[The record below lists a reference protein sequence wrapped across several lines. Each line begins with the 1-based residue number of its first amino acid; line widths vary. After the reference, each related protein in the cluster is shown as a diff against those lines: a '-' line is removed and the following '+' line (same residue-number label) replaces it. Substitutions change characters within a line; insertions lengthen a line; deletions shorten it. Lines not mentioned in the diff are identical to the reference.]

1 VTIRLAISG
10 LRGGL
15 LCILL
20 FSLASARPTAAQE
33 RSSSPPAAEGL
44 KTTDPLNRT
53 SPQSSVAGFLDS
65 CRAHDY
71 ARACSY
77 LDLRSLPHAAR
88 LKDGSRLAQG
98 LEQILEGDTHF
109 DVAELSADPNGSR
122 GSGLPE
128 DRERVDSFND
138 NGQAVDIEL
147 QRTRLRSGL
156 WVWLFSPDT
165 IGRIPR
171 LMRITS
177 ESPVEKYLPDQL
189 VNWTMAGTPLWRWIA
204 LALLAVGT
212 AAFAWLLG
220 PLALRCTDPVLK
232 RVAPRMNWDSL
243 RPFVG
248 PLRLL
253 LALALFRPGMEWI
266 DPSPVVR
273 LYLGRLLALLFF
285 LALFWLFL
293 GIVDVGLVRIR
304 ATLQARHRSLS
315 YSALPLVGRVLKI
328 VMLVLLVAAVLSEWG
343 YNTTTIVAS
352 LGVGG
357 IAIALA
363 AQKTIENFF
372 GGVSVVADRPVA
384 VGDFCKFGDR
394 VGTVEDIGLRSTR
407 IRTPDRTLVSVPNGQ
422 FSTMTIENFSKR
434 DKMLFHFML
443 NLRRDTRP
451 DQVRNLLESIGTIFE
466 QHKKVDAGAAP
477 VHFVGV
483 GTYSLDLEITVYILT
498 ANDDEFAK
506 TRQELLLAILDA
518 VEIAGTALALPTQ
531 ASIEYSRIDPAR
543 PNAAAQPDERNE
555 PVLSSRR

>member
-1 VTIRLAISG
+1 M
-10 LRGGL
+10 
-15 LCILL
+15 
-20 FSLASARPTAAQE
+20 
-33 RSSSPPAAEGL
+33 
-44 KTTDPLNRT
+44 
-53 SPQSSVAGFLDS
+53 
-65 CRAHDY
+65 
-71 ARACSY
+71 
-77 LDLRSLPHAAR
+77 PHAAR
-88 LKDGSRLAQG
+88 LKDGSRLAQQ

-109 DVAELSADPNGSR
+109 DVAGLSPDPNGSDA
-122 GSGLPE
+122 GGLPP

-138 NGQAVDIEL
+138 NGQTLDIQL
-147 QRTRLRSGL
+147 QRIRLHSGL
-156 WVWLFSPDT
+156 LVWLFSSDT

-177 ESPVEKYLPDQL
+177 ESPVEKYLPDQF
-189 VNWTMAGTPLWRWIA
+189 VDWSIAGTPLWRWIA
-204 LALLAVGT
+204 LALLTLGT

-220 PLALRCTDPVLK
+220 PLALRCADPLTK
-232 RVAPRMNWDSL
+232 RLGPRLNWNSL

-293 GIVDVGLVRIR
+293 GIVDLALVRIR
-304 ATLQARHRSLS
+304 TTLQARHRMLS

-328 VMLVLLVAAVLSEWG
+328 VMLVLLIAALLSEWG

-394 VGTVEDIGLRSTR
+394 MGTVEDIGLRSTR

-443 NLRRDTRP
+443 NLRRDTKP
-451 DQVRNLLESIGTIFE
+451 DQVRTLLESIRAIFE
-466 QHKKVDAGAAP
+466 QHQKVDAGTGP

-506 TRQELLLAILDA
+506 TRQELLLDILDA
-518 VEIAGTALALPTQ
+518 VEAAGTALALPTQ
-531 ASIEYSRIDPAR
+531 ASIEYSRIEPAG
-543 PNAAAQPDERNE
+543 PNGATARNE
-555 PVLSSRR
+555 QNEPMLSGRG

>member
-1 VTIRLAISG
+1 V
-10 LRGGL
+10 
-15 LCILL
+15 
-20 FSLASARPTAAQE
+20 E
-33 RSSSPPAAEGL
+33 V
-44 KTTDPLNRT
+44 DPLNRT
-53 SPQSSVAGFLDS
+53 SPQSSVAGFLQA

-71 ARACSY
+71 ARACSFLY
-77 LDLRSLPHAAR
+77 LRNLPHAAR
-88 LKDGSRLAQG
+88 LKDGSRLAQH

-109 DVAELSADPNGSR
+109 DVAELSTDPNGS
-122 GSGLPE
+122 GTSGLPA
-128 DRERVDSFND
+128 DRQRVDSFND
-138 NGQAVDIEL
+138 NGKTVDIEL
-147 QRTRLRSGL
+147 QRIRLRSGL
-156 WVWLFSPDT
+156 WVWLFSPET

-177 ESPVEKYLPDQL
+177 EAPLEKYLPDQL
-189 VNWTMAGTPLWRWIA
+189 VDWSLAGTPLWRWIA
-204 LALLAVGT
+204 LTLLALGT

-220 PLALRCTDPVLK
+220 PLALRCTSPLLK
-232 RVAPRMNWDSL
+232 RAAPRMNWNSL

-266 DPSPVVR
+266 DPSPAVR

-285 LALFWLFL
+285 LGLFWLFL
-293 GIVDVGLVRIR
+293 GVVDVALVRIR

-315 YSALPLVGRVLKI
+315 YSALPLVGRVFKI
-328 VMLVLLVAAVLSEWG
+328 VMLVLLIAAVLSEWG

-394 VGTVEDIGLRSTR
+394 MGTVEDIGLRSTR

-443 NLRRDTRP
+443 NLRRDTKP
-451 DQVRNLLESIGTIFE
+451 DQVRSLLESIATIFE
-466 QHKKVDAGAAP
+466 KHEKVDASAAP

-498 ANDDEFAK
+498 ANDDQFAK

-518 VEIAGTALALPTQ
+518 VETAGTALALPTQ
-531 ASIEYSRIDPAR
+531 ASIEYSRVDQAR
-543 PNAAAQPDERNE
+543 PSRATPGAEDSALQRNE
-555 PVLSSRR
+555 AVLSSGRR

>member
-1 VTIRLAISG
+1 M
-10 LRGGL
+10 
-15 LCILL
+15 
-20 FSLASARPTAAQE
+20 
-33 RSSSPPAAEGL
+33 
-44 KTTDPLNRT
+44 NRT
-53 SPQSSVAGFLDS
+53 SPQSSVAGFLQA
-65 CRAHDY
+65 CRSHDY

-77 LDLRSLPHAAR
+77 LALRNLPHAAR
-88 LKDGSRLAQG
+88 LKDGSRLAQH

-109 DVAELSADPNGSR
+109 DVAELSTDPNGS
-122 GSGLPE
+122 GASGLPA
-128 DRERVDSFND
+128 DRQRVDSFND
-138 NGQAVDIEL
+138 NGMTVDIEL
-147 QRTRLRSGL
+147 QRIRLRSGL
-156 WVWLFSPDT
+156 CVWLFSPDT

-171 LMRITS
+171 LTRITS
-177 ESPVEKYLPDQL
+177 EAPLEKYLPDQL
-189 VNWTMAGTPLWRWIA
+189 VDWSLAGTPLWRWIA
-204 LALLAVGT
+204 LALLVLGT

-220 PLALRCTDPVLK
+220 PLALRCTNALLK
-232 RVAPRMNWDSL
+232 RAAPRMNWNSW

-266 DPSPVVR
+266 DPSPAVR
-273 LYLGRLLALLFF
+273 LYVGRLLALLFF
-285 LALFWLFL
+285 LGLFWLFL
-293 GIVDVGLVRIR
+293 GVVDVALVRIR

-315 YSALPLVGRVLKI
+315 YSALPLVGRVFKI
-328 VMLVLLVAAVLSEWG
+328 VMLVLLIAAVLSEWG

-394 VGTVEDIGLRSTR
+394 MGTVEDIGLRSTR
-407 IRTPDRTLVSVPNGQ
+407 IRTPERTLVSVPNGQ

-443 NLRRDTRP
+443 NLRRDTKP
-451 DQVRNLLESIGTIFE
+451 DQVRILLESIAAIFE
-466 QHKKVDAGAAP
+466 KHEKVDASAAP

-498 ANDDEFAK
+498 ANDNEFAK

-518 VEIAGTALALPTQ
+518 VETAGTALALPTQ
-531 ASIEYSRIDPAR
+531 ASIEYSRVDQAR
-543 PNAAAQPDERNE
+543 PSRATPGAEDSALQRNE
-555 PVLSSRR
+555 AVLSSGRR